1 MPRSAEWSGTSVTV
15 ELWRDYDPEARVLPG
30 MGLGTR
36 ELDGAWTARA
46 AELYDAGARCVRIPG
61 TVDLCGGASAQ
72 SARTLVL
79 IRELTS
85 RGLAVEWVARCDD
98 GCGAP
103 RRFDHLYPPVRV
115 LSATAEDAR
124 RWEDGYFPCKC
135 VYRYGPGFV
144 EVRDRRSGTLQ
155 MYTIDESP
163 HLDAIAAMAEG
174 VVAADVPAEVRRD
187 LADADLVAEHA
198 GHLWW
203 LPMRL
208 YRWPFPSLGV

>member
-1 MPRSAEWSGTSVTV
+1 
-15 ELWRDYDPEARVLPG
+15 
-30 MGLGTR
+30 
-36 ELDGAWTARA
+36 
-46 AELYDAGARCVRIPG
+46 
-61 TVDLCGGASAQ
+61 
-72 SARTLVL
+72 
-79 IRELTS
+79 
-85 RGLAVEWVARCDD
+85 
-98 GCGAP
+98 
-103 RRFDHLYPPVRV
+103 
-115 LSATAEDAR
+115 
-124 RWEDGYFPCKC
+124 

-174 VVAADVPAEVRRD
+174 VVAADVPAGVRRD